1 MQIARGAALLTSLA
15 LFACGDDGGPR
26 LIDSGIGNTDVA
38 PKVCTQ
44 ITVGAGDID
53 FETITRS
60 IGWFNPTNEM
70 ILGMEGGIFTE
81 FYRSVTPNITGA
93 IDLSAAPQNNYAECG
108 VCFLVRTA
116 TQAGLGP
123 SFFQESGTVT
133 FTEDPITA
141 RRLNVTVSNLTL
153 REATIDEN
161 TFESTFVPNGEC
173 VVLNGTFNEDNIP
186 TDWSTTCTAGDYYTG
201 MPTSNC
207 DCGCGVYEP
216 DCAAPGAGDR
226 VIGCTNGGTP
236 QCWPDENTGTAC
248 VARPANDDCGTNGAD
263 ATTLT
268 INAAAIAGTT
278 LGASR
283 DFKQSGQASTNTCT
297 PYIQSGP
304 DVVYKA
310 TLAAA
315 TAYTITVTNADESRD
330 PSIYV
335 LGPDANGDA
344 AECTSLVTACAASS
358 GGGKAGADTGAF
370 GENEVLNF
378 TPAAAG
384 TYYIV
389 VDTDWSTPVYG
400 ADPASSLSIGG
411 PFTIQL
417 TQP

>member
-93 IDLSAAPQNNYAECG
+93 IDLSAAPQNNYADCG

-153 REATIDEN
+153 REATIDSA

-173 VVLNGTFNEDNIP
+173 VVLNGTFNEDNVP
-186 TDWSTTCTAGDYYTG
+186 TDWATCSAADYYAG

-216 DCAAPGAGDR
+216 DCRAPGAGDR
-226 VIGCTNGGTP
+226 TIGCSAGTP
-236 QCWPDENTGTAC
+236 ACWPDENTATAC
-248 VARPANDDCGTNGAD
+248 VARPANDTCAT

-268 INAAAIAGTT
+268 VGAAATAGTT
-278 LGASR
+278 IGASR
-283 DFKQSGQASTNTCT
+283 DYTQGSGNTCT
-297 PYIQSGP
+297 TYSQGGP
-304 DVVYKA
+304 DVVYKV
-310 TLAAA
+310 TLTAN
-315 TAYTITVTNADESRD
+315 TAYTFTLVNTDATRD
-330 PSIYV
+330 PSISIV
-335 LGPDANGDA
+335 GPDADNNA
-344 AECTSLVTACAASS
+344 AECVASLTTCAAAS
-358 GGGKAGADTGAF
+358 DEDAF
-370 GENEVLNF
+370 DATTPVLGETLMY
-378 TPAAAG
+378 TPTVGG
-384 TYYIV
+384 TYYII
-389 VDTDWSTPVYG
+389 VDSYYTTPIYG
-400 ADPASSLSIGG
+400 ASPDESLSIGG
-411 PFTIQL
+411 PFTIQV
-417 TQP
+417 Q